1 MPNRSLLSGIPARDG
16 LTVIPVLVEG
26 ASMPM
31 PASLPQSLRVLPQIN
46 AVEVRNDP
54 DFTRDIE
61 RVVEVLERIFA
72 QRRRSPTWYA
82 ST

>member
-1 MPNRSLLSGIPARDG
+1 
-16 LTVIPVLVEG
+16 
-26 ASMPM
+26 MPM